1 MKKQLLQLRN
11 YTRRISEAVLK
22 STTFFSP
29 LIEDF
34 MCEDHSL
41 WGLSRTNRAII
52 NIFFNNEQTIQN
64 CALRK
69 DAIKEFK
76 ARQSVKRRFKEI

>member
-1 MKKQLLQLRN
+1 MQQLRN
-11 YTRRISEAVLK
+11 DSRRISEAVLK
-22 STTFFSP
+22 STCP

-34 MCEDHSL
+34 MCEGYSQ
-41 WGLSRTNRAII
+41 WGLSRINRVII

-69 DAIKEFK
+69 DVIKEFK
-76 ARQSVKRRFKEI
+76 ARQSVMRRFNEI

>member
-1 MKKQLLQLRN
+1 M
-11 YTRRISEAVLK
+11 K
-22 STTFFSP
+22 STCT

-34 MCEDHSL
+34 MFENHRL
-41 WGLSRTNRAII
+41 WGLSRSNRAIF

-69 DAIKEFK
+69 DAVKDFK
-76 ARQSVKRRFKEI
+76 ARQSVKRRFNEI

>member
-11 YTRRISEAVLK
+11 DTWRISESVLK
-22 STTFFSP
+22 STCP